1 MVICYFTALERLAD
15 GVYFPAAFLPAVSG
29 RIYTCLPRFSAL
41 SPDMYKWQKV
51 RNTCLPGYFC
61 RNTVCGA
68 DRKDM
73 RILPET
79 AGERRAAPDGVTA
92 EKSRPVPG
100 FSTQDSGTRTSL
112 KGACEPGMANRRR
125 SVQYGSLPY
134 GNPGTA
140 SFPEPEQRQGRHAFL
155 RRPEY
160 TLVFRLPECK
170 K

>member
-100 FSTQDSGTRTSL
+100 FR
-112 KGACEPGMANRRR
+112 
-125 SVQYGSLPY
+125 QYTGFRD
-134 GNPGTA
+134 TDV
-140 SFPEPEQRQGRHAFL
+140 PERCL
-155 RRPEY
+155 
-160 TLVFRLPECK
+160 
-170 K
+170 